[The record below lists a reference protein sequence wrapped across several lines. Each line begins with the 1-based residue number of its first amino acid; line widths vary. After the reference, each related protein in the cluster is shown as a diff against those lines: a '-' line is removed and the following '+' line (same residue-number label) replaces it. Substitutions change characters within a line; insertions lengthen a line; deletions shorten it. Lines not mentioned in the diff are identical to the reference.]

1 MGGKQNTLTTK
12 RWGYNY
18 KLNGNW
24 MPCSLRSLLDS
35 RRYGDITWWLV
46 GVSGLWINPPRFIR
60 SSWVQ
65 PLAVHDGWTG
75 QMAIL
80 GSCQRIQEPHPISG
94 ALVEVPSSK
103 VYKTCPDCAFSMF
116 FSNPPSSG
124 YPVEAAQF
132 NWVDLSKNQ
141 RAIDHRAMRSIAMES
156 GEMEDAAPLIQEPAA
171 KSTKA
176 LLAMTGGRWWRMAR
190 VFPQLVG
197 YFLTPYPDNF
207 WYVYTYTVYIY
218 TCISVCVR
226 VKHFLI

>member
-1 MGGKQNTLTTK
+1 MMVGWCV
-12 RWGYNY
+12 RA
-18 KLNGNW
+18 
-24 MPCSLRSLLDS
+24 LDK
-35 RRYGDITWWLV
+35 
-46 GVSGLWINPPRFIR
+46 PPRFIR

-218 TCISVCVR
+218 IHVYLCVWELNTSWSR
-226 VKHFLI
+226 HLVVWWRICTFLGAAVLGFPIV